1 MNRKIFGR
9 VLAVLAMLALLAAC
23 AVGCNGGDTDSD
35 PTSTPASQ
43 PSGKTKLVL
52 WDASN
57 KDVLFTGIADY
68 EAEHED
74 VSIVLEAYPG
84 DITELLT
91 MMKMALGAGTAP
103 DIVMSPSD
111 FMLTC
116 GQRGYTVDL
125 TPYGAADVKDLFT
138 ETCWNVANADPN
150 GKIYSLPFDSNV
162 INFIYNK
169 DMLDTVGVSV
179 PTTLD
184 EMKDVAN
191 KIKAHYGNGADSG
204 KWAYTGPFDAE
215 TTSYIAWGT
224 FHYYWYLWR
233 MGGDI
238 FNADLSECTINS
250 PEAVEALQLLVD
262 FKNSGFCDT
271 HDKASE
277 FWAGNVAMT
286 NDVTIWFYSGVAS
299 SNAANFGVAVQ
310 PVLKEGVPPYTGLGL
325 YCYAVT
331 SQCKHPQEAY
341 DFIQYYCT
349 NEDYQIDYCKPL
361 YFIPSLKSALE
372 GSYFKTDDW
381 KIILEQNK
389 YAKAT
394 PGVENWK
401 EMDEAIYRAIEAAM
415 NGTSTAKDA
424 LDAAYNTITSLMVK

>member
-1 MNRKIFGR
+1 MKKLLLLL
-9 VLAVLAMLALLAAC
+9 VTVALLAAC
-23 AVGCNGGDTDSD
+23 VAGCGGDDNSNPSDSN
-35 PTSTPASQ
+35 PSSQ
-43 PSGKTKLVL
+43 PASGKTKLIL
-52 WDASN
+52 WETS

-74 VSIVLEAYPG
+74 VSIVMEAIP
-84 DITELLT
+84 DSSPNLLST
-91 MMKMALGAGTAP
+91 LKMAIGAGTAP
-103 DIVMSPSD
+103 DMLCSPSD
-111 FMLTC
+111 YMLSC
-116 GQRGYTVDL
+116 GKLGYTIDL
-125 TPYGAADVKDLFT
+125 TPYGAADIKDLFT
-138 ETCWNVANADPN
+138 ETCWNAANADPA
-150 GKIYSLPFDSNV
+150 GKIYSLPFDSNI
-162 INFIYNK
+162 INFMYNK
-169 DMLDTVGVSV
+169 DMLDAVGVSV

-184 EMKDVAN
+184 EMKNVAN
-191 KIKAHYGNGADSG
+191 KIKAHYGNGTDSG

-215 TTSYIAWGT
+215 TTTYIAWGT

-233 MGGDI
+233 MGGDV
-238 FNADLSECTINS
+238 FNADLTECTINS

-271 HDKASE
+271 HDIVTE
-277 FWAGNVAMT
+277 FWAGNVAMA

-424 LDAAYNTITSLMVK
+424 LDAAYNTITALMAKQG

>member
-1 MNRKIFGR
+1 MKKLLLLL
-9 VLAVLAMLALLAAC
+9 VTVALLAAC
-23 AVGCNGGDTDSD
+23 VAGCGGDNNSN
-35 PTSTPASQ
+35 PGESNPGSQ
-43 PSGKTKLVL
+43 TASGKTKLVL
-52 WDASN
+52 WETS

-68 EAEHED
+68 EDEHD
-74 VSIVLEAYPG
+74 DISIVMEAIP
-84 DITELLT
+84 DSSPNLLST
-91 MMKMALGAGTAP
+91 LKMAIGAGTAP
-103 DIVMSPSD
+103 DMLCSPSD
-111 FMLTC
+111 YMLSC
-116 GQRGYTVDL
+116 GKLGYTVDL
-125 TPYGAADVKDLFT
+125 TPYGAADIKDLFT
-138 ETCWNVANADPN
+138 ETCWNAANADPA
-150 GKIYSLPFDSNV
+150 GKIYSLPFDSNI

-169 DMLDTVGVSV
+169 DMLDAVGVSV

-184 EMKDVAN
+184 EMKNVAN
-191 KIKAHYGNGADSG
+191 KIKAHYGNGTDSG

-233 MGGDI
+233 MGGDV

-271 HDKASE
+271 HDIASE
-277 FWAGNVAMT
+277 FWAGNVAMA
-286 NDVTIWFYSGVAS
+286 NDVTIWFYTGVAA

-331 SQCKHPQEAY
+331 SASKHPQEAY
-341 DFIQYYCT
+341 DFLAYYCT

-361 YFIPSLKSALE
+361 YFIPSLKHALE

-394 PGVENWK
+394 PGVEGWQ

-424 LDAAYNTITSLMVK
+424 LDAAYNTITSLMAKQG